1 MNIAKNDTVKIN
13 CQPELGEGIV
23 RDIFQIEGGPTNIV
37 VSFGDQGKI
46 DYFFPC
52 ELTKIKTYTTEIP
65 DEYSTYK
72 DLMVEGCPKCG
83 NKTCRCKE
91 ESPKPTFY
99 DLKNEVNGLFMLRL
113 RDLLQIPVQN
123 LTPQQASLLIE
134 MYRLTK

>member
-1 MNIAKNDTVKIN
+1 MNIAKNDTVKVN

-52 ELTKIKTYTTEIP
+52 ELTKVETYTTE
-65 DEYSTYK
+65 EVGKYSNSENLK
-72 DLMVEGCPKCG
+72 DVGCAKCG

-91 ESPKPTFY
+91 NPKL
-99 DLKNEVNGLFMLRL
+99 DLNSLKEEIDILFALRL
-113 RDLLQIPVQN
+113 KELLEIPAQN
-123 LTPQQASLLIE
+123 LRPEQINLLLE
-134 MYRLTK
+134 MFKLV

>member
-1 MNIAKNDTVKIN
+1 MNIAKNDPVKVN

-52 ELTKIKTYTTEIP
+52 ELTKVETYTTEKTGK
-65 DEYSTYK
+65 YYTYK
-72 DLMVEGCPKCG
+72 ALVVEGCPKCG

-91 ESPKPTFY
+91 NPKL
-99 DLKNEVNGLFMLRL
+99 DLNSLKEDIDILFALRL
-113 RDLLQIPVQN
+113 KELLEIPAQN
-123 LTPQQASLLIE
+123 LRPEQTSLLLA
-134 MYRLTK
+134 MYKLTE

>member
-52 ELTKIKTYTTEIP
+52 ELTKVGTITTIP
-65 DEYSTYK
+65 NNLSYQTK
-72 DLMVEGCPKCG
+72 LGCPKCG
-83 NKTCRCKE
+83 NTSCKCQE
-91 ESPKPTFY
+91 TKLAFNLPAEKFKV
-99 DLKNEVNGLFMLRL
+99 DAMFVGKLQE
-113 RDLLQIPVQN
+113 LLEIPVKDLTTAQVN
-123 LTPQQASLLIE
+123 LIVE
-134 MYRLTK
+134 MYKLVK

>member
-1 MNIAKNDTVKIN
+1 MNIAKNDPVKVN

-52 ELTKIKTYTTEIP
+52 ELTKVETYTTEIP

-91 ESPKPTFY
+91 GESLESLQQEVKLLY
-99 DLKNEVNGLFMLRL
+99 LKRL
-113 RDLLQIPVQN
+113 K
-123 LTPQQASLLIE
+123 SLLEIPAETVTSAQMGMIFE
-134 MYRLTK
+134 MYRLLK

>member
-23 RDIFQIEGGPTNIV
+23 RDIFQIESGPTNIV

-52 ELTKIKTYTTEIP
+52 ELTK
-65 DEYSTYK
+65 
-72 DLMVEGCPKCG
+72 VGGGCPKCG
-83 NKTCRCKE
+83 NTSCKCQE
-91 ESPKPTFY
+91 DQPKQTFS
-99 DLKNEVNGLFMLRL
+99 DLRIEVNGLFMLKL